1 MTIEEQLKVLN
12 NEFQKLH
19 SKFMSFDTQLKGI
32 DSKYDA
38 LKGSIISKYQT
49 EKQKQID
56 LKEEIL
62 TLQCLNMSTCV
73 S

>member
-38 LKGSIISKYQT
+38 LKVKKSYIYANII
-49 EKQKQID
+49 
-56 LKEEIL
+56 
-62 TLQCLNMSTCV
+62 
-73 S
+73 

>member
-49 EKQKQID
+49 E
-56 LKEEIL
+56 
-62 TLQCLNMSTCV
+62 
-73 S
+73 